1 MRSFSARHLIMPRQR
16 LIEERIGKM
25 TKDKK
30 DMIFWGGIAVLI
42 IGIWMILA
50 WWPHVVSFFKGF
62 LGIAV
67 AIGGL
72 LMMYTKKV

>member
-1 MRSFSARHLIMPRQR
+1 MAN
-16 LIEERIGKM
+16 
-25 TKDKK
+25 DKK
-30 DMIFWGGIAVLI
+30 DMIFVGGIGVLI
-42 IGIWMILA
+42 IGVWMILA

-67 AIGGL
+67 AVAGL